1 MDQSFI
7 NSIIGI
13 CGAAGGWVLKIIW
26 DSINEVKLDLKRMDL
41 KMHEDFVRRDDFKE
55 AVTEIKSD
63 MREGFKGV
71 NNSLNLLFAKLESK
85 EDKDV

>member
-1 MDQSFI
+1 MDQTFI

-13 CGAAGGWVLKIIW
+13 AGAAGGWVLKVIW

-55 AVTEIKSD
+55 AVAEIKSD

-71 NNSLNLLFAKLESK
+71 NNTLNLLFEKIDDK
-85 EDKDV
+85 EDK